1 MKTKYFILAATAIT
15 MMASCADEKFVGD
28 ENLLGAGNGEGAITF
43 SMGSTATTR
52 ANLTGQDAAK
62 ALDYAFVVGGFK
74 GSTSVNSDAA
84 GLVFDNY
91 NVVYPRTASE
101 SNTTGWEYEG
111 LVKNA
116 NSGITGTQTIKYWDY
131 SQSQYDFIAYS
142 LGNGDGGS
150 KATVTAITPSTA
162 TDDGTAG
169 AYKLT
174 GTLAKLKTVH
184 IADLKTVAKANYS
197 EAVTLS
203 FRKITSKVR
212 VGLYEN
218 IPGYSVKDVHFYAA
232 ADDASPSATSALYAS
247 SATLPTGGTYI
258 VYFPTV
264 NNETPAS
271 DKNKAHVKLSSE
283 SPTKVSYHTFG
294 AITGNYGSKERA
306 EETTDNKIYLGRQ
319 SNQRTWTGTNAA
331 GENYYT
337 EVLPYEDGTAL
348 TLKVDYTLVSIDGTE
363 EEITVKGAT
372 AVIPSIFTQWKPGY
386 AYTYLFKISDNTN
399 GKTDDAQTIEGLH
412 PITFDAVEVQSEDN
426 NQETVTTVA
435 TPSITTY
442 QHDPAVNVSVNNEY
456 KAGTVYA
463 MVMDGGTLKA
473 DLKGVADPAKDAAK
487 LFTLSADATEAEVM
501 DALNKYTNLTDGT
514 YTGLNGLVLT
524 KNTNIDNEI
533 ADEDIP
539 GPDGNLIEVA
549 DGEASKLTL
558 TAGTYAYVYT
568 VTQATTT
575 TPNLYRPVS
584 VTVGTTDVQGLYTYN
599 SGTGAYTLIDS
610 STIAVAG
617 TTYYAK
623 YTETNQVYA
632 VKVIKVVS

>member
-1 MKTKYFILAATAIT
+1 M
-15 MMASCADEKFVGD
+15 
-28 ENLLGAGNGEGAITF
+28 
-43 SMGSTATTR
+43 
-52 ANLTGQDAAK
+52 
-62 ALDYAFVVGGFK
+62 
-74 GSTSVNSDAA
+74 
-84 GLVFDNY
+84 
-91 NVVYPRTASE
+91 
-101 SNTTGWEYEG
+101 
-111 LVKNA
+111 
-116 NSGITGTQTIKYWDY
+116 
-131 SQSQYDFIAYS
+131 
-142 LGNGDGGS
+142 
-150 KATVTAITPSTA
+150 
-162 TDDGTAG
+162 
-169 AYKLT
+169 
-174 GTLAKLKTVH
+174 
-184 IADLKTVAKANYS
+184 
-197 EAVTLS
+197 
-203 FRKITSKVR
+203 
-212 VGLYEN
+212 
-218 IPGYSVKDVHFYAA
+218 
-232 ADDASPSATSALYAS
+232 
-247 SATLPTGGTYI
+247 
-258 VYFPTV
+258 
-264 NNETPAS
+264 
-271 DKNKAHVKLSSE
+271 
-283 SPTKVSYHTFG
+283 
-294 AITGNYGSKERA
+294 
-306 EETTDNKIYLGRQ
+306 
-319 SNQRTWTGTNAA
+319 
-331 GENYYT
+331 
-337 EVLPYEDGTAL
+337 
-348 TLKVDYTLVSIDGTE
+348 
-363 EEITVKGAT
+363 
-372 AVIPSIFTQWKPGY
+372 
-386 AYTYLFKISDNTN
+386 
-399 GKTDDAQTIEGLH
+399 
-412 PITFDAVEVQSEDN
+412 QSEDN